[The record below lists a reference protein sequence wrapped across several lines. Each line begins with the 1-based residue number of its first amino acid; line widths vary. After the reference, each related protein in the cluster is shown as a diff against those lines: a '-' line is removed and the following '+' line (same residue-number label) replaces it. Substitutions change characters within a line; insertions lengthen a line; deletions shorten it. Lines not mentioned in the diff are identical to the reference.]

1 MNCLNIVLLNLCSA
15 THRSVALP
23 VREPRAYKNV
33 LRRKKDVGINPRRI
47 MTHREAR
54 RVFHR
59 DDPMVSKDLVLV
71 IEYVVVQFLLVI
83 VCLAGT
89 WLM

>member
-1 MNCLNIVLLNLCSA
+1 
-15 THRSVALP
+15 
-23 VREPRAYKNV
+23 
-33 LRRKKDVGINPRRI
+33 